1 MTSNSNQ
8 RSQSILGLCLS
19 LTLLLSPTSAIAH
32 AGHGDE
38 FKSTTTQPIDAIKV
52 DPETAKRLQIKVEP
66 VKSQQLVLAI
76 QTTGQIA
83 ALPDRKVEITS
94 PIKGSVIELFVQ
106 PGASVRAGQTV
117 AILSSPELGELRVI
131 AQEKRAEAEV
141 DLRLAQQNYDRHQQI
156 AVTNIAQAKTELKF
170 AQESF
175 DRDKNIAQAKT
186 ELKFAQE
193 SFDRDKELL
202 TRGAIPR
209 RQLLESETKLFT
221 AKAAT
226 NRAESKL
233 DLLQAESEVK
243 RAQSKIQLSDAAYQ
257 ARLQQLEANANPDGT
272 VAIVS
277 PIDGI
282 VSDREISLGESVA
295 EAGKALMTIVDNG
308 TVLATAN
315 VYEKD
320 LGKIKIG
327 QSVRV
332 KVTSLPSQTFEGK
345 ISMIGAVV
353 EGDSRVIPVKA
364 ELDNAA
370 GLLKPGMFAELEL
383 ATSKSTESVLVIPRS
398 SIVEANGKQI
408 VYIQNGDAFQPVEV
422 SLGRESGD
430 LVEVIDGVFE
440 GDAIVTQ
447 RATQI
452 YAQSLRGGNKS
463 ESKVE
468 ETTSLANVAEQVP
481 WWILL
486 IGGIGGSSIA
496 AGAFWLGRRSTPK
509 MVIIREPLSI
519 AQEERIDK

>member
-175 DRDKNIAQAKT
+175 DRDK
-186 ELKFAQE
+186 
-193 SFDRDKELL
+193 ELL

-209 RQLLESETKLFT
+209 RQLLESETKLST

-233 DLLQAESEVK
+233 DLLQADAEVK

-257 ARLQQLEANANPDGT
+257 ARLQQLGANANPDGT

-353 EGDSRVIPVKA
+353 EGESRVIPVKA

-486 IGGIGGSSIA
+486 IGGISGSSIA
-496 AGAFWLGRRSTPK
+496 AGAFWLGRRSSTK

>member
-175 DRDKNIAQAKT
+175 DRDK
-186 ELKFAQE
+186 
-193 SFDRDKELL
+193 ELL

-233 DLLQAESEVK
+233 DLLQADAEVK

-257 ARLQQLEANANPDGT
+257 ARLQQLGANANPDGT

>member
-175 DRDKNIAQAKT
+175 DRDK
-186 ELKFAQE
+186 
-193 SFDRDKELL
+193 ELL

-209 RQLLESETKLFT
+209 RQLLESETKLST

-257 ARLQQLEANANPDGT
+257 ARLQQLGANANPDGT

>member
-175 DRDKNIAQAKT
+175 DRDK
-186 ELKFAQE
+186 
-193 SFDRDKELL
+193 ELL

-243 RAQSKIQLSDAAYQ
+243 RAQSKIQLSDSAYQ
-257 ARLQQLEANANPDGT
+257 ARLQQLGANANPDGT

>member
-19 LTLLLSPTSAIAH
+19 LTLLISPTSAIAH

-38 FKSTTTQPIDAIKV
+38 FKSTATQHTDAIKV

-94 PIKGSVIELFVQ
+94 PIKGSVIKLFVQ

-141 DLRLAQQNYDRHQQI
+141 DLRLAQQNFDRQQQI
-156 AVTNIAQAKTELKF
+156 AVT
-170 AQESF
+170 
-175 DRDKNIAQAKT
+175 NIAQAKT

-209 RQLLESETKLFT
+209 RQLLESETKLST

-243 RAQSKIQLSDAAYQ
+243 RAQSKIQLSNAAYQ
-257 ARLQQLEANANPDGT
+257 ARLQQLGANANPDGT
-272 VAIVS
+272 VAIAS

-282 VSDREISLGESVA
+282 VSDREISLGESVE
-295 EAGKALMTIVDNG
+295 EAGKPLMTIVDNG
-308 TVLATAN
+308 AVLATAN

-327 QSVRV
+327 QPVRV
-332 KVTSLPSQTFEGK
+332 KVASLPSQMFEGK
-345 ISMIGAVV
+345 ITVIGAVV
-353 EGDSRVIPVKA
+353 EGESRVIPVKA
-364 ELDNAA
+364 ELDNAV

-408 VYIQNGDAFQPVEV
+408 VYIQNGDAYQPVEV

-430 LVEVIDGVFE
+430 LVEVKDGVFE
-440 GDAIVTQ
+440 GDTIVTQ
-447 RATQI
+447 RAPQI

-468 ETTSLANVAEQVP
+468 ETTSLANVAGQVP
-481 WWILL
+481 WWVLL

-509 MVIIREPLSI
+509 VVIVRETD
-519 AQEERIDK
+519 R

>member
-32 AGHGDE
+32 VGHGDE

-175 DRDKNIAQAKT
+175 DRDK
-186 ELKFAQE
+186 
-193 SFDRDKELL
+193 ELL

-209 RQLLESETKLFT
+209 RQLLESETKLST

-233 DLLQAESEVK
+233 DLLQADAEVK

-257 ARLQQLEANANPDGT
+257 ARLQQLGANANPDGT

-332 KVTSLPSQTFEGK
+332 KVASLPSQTFEGK

-353 EGDSRVIPVKA
+353 EGESRVIPVKA

-496 AGAFWLGRRSTPK
+496 AGAFWLGRRSSTK

>member
-175 DRDKNIAQAKT
+175 DRDK
-186 ELKFAQE
+186 
-193 SFDRDKELL
+193 ELL

-257 ARLQQLEANANPDGT
+257 ARLQQLGANANPDGT

-353 EGDSRVIPVKA
+353 EGESRVIPVKA

-496 AGAFWLGRRSTPK
+496 AGAFWLGRRSSTK

>member
-32 AGHGDE
+32 VGHGDE

-175 DRDKNIAQAKT
+175 DRDK
-186 ELKFAQE
+186 
-193 SFDRDKELL
+193 ELL

-257 ARLQQLEANANPDGT
+257 ARLQQLGANANPDGT

-332 KVTSLPSQTFEGK
+332 KVASLPSQTFEGK

-353 EGDSRVIPVKA
+353 EGESRVIPVKA

-496 AGAFWLGRRSTPK
+496 AGAFWLGRRSSTK

>member
-175 DRDKNIAQAKT
+175 DRDK
-186 ELKFAQE
+186 
-193 SFDRDKELL
+193 ELL

-233 DLLQAESEVK
+233 DLLQADAEVK

-257 ARLQQLEANANPDGT
+257 ARLQQLGANANPDGT

-353 EGDSRVIPVKA
+353 EGESRVIPVKA

-496 AGAFWLGRRSTPK
+496 AGAFWLGRRSSTK